1 MEKIYLIIQTSSQ
14 EPFNP
19 LIVKRKSLEEAIEY
33 FNKCIQ
39 ETNDNSWK
47 KKIIDLNVNK
57 EFDRYEAKLLV
68 NHKGWGFDYV
78 IGVKIDSINLSLI

>member
-1 MEKIYLIIQTSSQ
+1 MEKIYLVIQTSSQ

-33 FNKCIQ
+33 FNQCIQ
-39 ETNDNSWK
+39 ERNDDSWK
-47 KKIIDLNVNK
+47 KKIIDLDVNK

>member
-1 MEKIYLIIQTSSQ
+1 MERIYLIIQTSSQ

-33 FNKCIQ
+33 FNRCIQ
-39 ETNDNSWK
+39 EIDDDSWK
-47 KKIIDLNVNK
+47 KKIIDLDVNK

-68 NHKGWGFDYV
+68 NRKGWGYDYV
-78 IGVKIDSINLSLI
+78 VGFKIDSINLSLI

>member
-1 MEKIYLIIQTSSQ
+1 MERIYLIIQTSSQ

-39 ETNDNSWK
+39 EQDDDSWK
-47 KKIIDLNVNK
+47 KKIIDLEINK

-78 IGVKIDSINLSLI
+78 VGIKIDSINLSLI

>member
-1 MEKIYLIIQTSSQ
+1 MEIYLIIQTSSQ

-19 LIVKRKSLEEAIEY
+19 LIVKRKSLEEAIKY
-33 FNKCIQ
+33 FNERIQ
-39 ETNDNSWK
+39 EKDDDSWK
-47 KKIIDLNVNK
+47 KKIIDLNVNE

-78 IGVKIDSINLSLI
+78 IGVKIEILNLSLL